1 MHVRYDIL
9 GSNCL
14 ISSFWPLVFTTS
26 RPIKFPSLPFP
37 YSCNPPCKAAGVG
50 EYYEILYKHWD
61 APLKALEA
69 QRAERASKGQSKS
82 EVIEIED
89 DDGADLVALENQ
101 SLEQARNGIV
111 VPGVVVIN
119 IDAPEGGQRKEG
131 GECEKGEK
139 GEKGEG
145 VNEDVALSL
154 PEPFAKGVKFR
165 MTIDDVLNPPNLPPM
180 LPREVDREPA
190 RPKSMEECEERIKYI
205 Q

>member
-1 MHVRYDIL
+1 MGL
-9 GSNCL
+9 LCL
-14 ISSFWPLVFTTS
+14 VWLSSIF
-26 RPIKFPSLPFP
+26 
-37 YSCNPPCKAAGVG
+37 
-50 EYYEILYKHWD
+50 
-61 APLKALEA
+61 
-69 QRAERASKGQSKS
+69 
-82 EVIEIED
+82 
-89 DDGADLVALENQ
+89 
-101 SLEQARNGIV
+101 
-111 VPGVVVIN
+111 
-119 IDAPEGGQRKEG
+119 APEGGQKKG

>member
-1 MHVRYDIL
+1 M
-9 GSNCL
+9 
-14 ISSFWPLVFTTS
+14 VFTTS

-37 YSCNPPCKAAGVG
+37 CSCNPPCKAAGVG

-61 APLKALEA
+61 APLEALEA